1 MQNIKIKNYYFII
14 ALTLGFISGLS
25 ITQAQEQNDSIKTAD
40 PFQYVRLFSDSNGV
54 SHFSDEQI
62 SFKLVNFAPPAPPIS
77 VSEILMT
84 SGEAF
89 IISSPSGW
97 YGDWHPVPRRQ
108 LFFTLYGELEVEVS
122 DGEIRTFK
130 PGSVLLGEDTI
141 GKGHISRI
149 ISEERVYMVVIPL
162 PEH

>member
-1 MQNIKIKNYYFII
+1 MKSDFLLIVLVF
-14 ALTLGFISGLS
+14 GFILS
-25 ITQAQEQNDSIKTAD
+25 FSIGRAQIQFDSIKVSD
-40 PFQYVRLFSDSNGV
+40 PFQYVRLFSDSNGD
-54 SHFSDEQI
+54 SHFSEEEL
-62 SFKLVNFAPPAPPIS
+62 SFQLVDFAPPAPPIS
-77 VSEILMT
+77 VSEVMKS
-84 SGEAF
+84 SGETF
-89 IISSPSGW
+89 IISSPSEW